1 MILSDGVCSIF
12 GTVDKSPPG
21 GMPDIGYEMKT
32 MCFFGVLDFATAEA
46 WPTDTREAVQ
56 VDARIRILQDRSVTN
71 RDVVVLQ
78 EGVYEVTDD
87 VERYEVTRAFHGH
100 DDESG
105 QPITDLTLR
114 RLSV

>member
-1 MILSDGVCSIF
+1 MILNGGVCSIF

-21 GMPDIGYEMKT
+21 GMPDIGYEMKS
-32 MCFFGVLDFATAEA
+32 MCFFGLLDFATAEA
-46 WPTDTREAVQ
+46 WPTDNREAVQ
-56 VDARIRILQDRSVTN
+56 ADARIRILQDRSVTN